1 MLSEYWLGRL
11 ALSKLQSHSS
21 KSYIHI
27 HDHHF
32 ISLNTVA
39 CVVEKMP
46 LRLWL
51 RQATRRLT
59 DVVTAAIFYMKAGVK
74 TTQNNALQEGVVGRL

>member
-1 MLSEYWLGRL
+1 M
-11 ALSKLQSHSS
+11 
-21 KSYIHI
+21 
-27 HDHHF
+27 
-32 ISLNTVA
+32 A

>member
-1 MLSEYWLGRL
+1 VLSEYWLGGL

-21 KSYIHI
+21 KSCIHL

-32 ISLNTVA
+32 VIKYYVA

-51 RQATRRLT
+51 RQAARRLT
-59 DVVTAAIFYMKAGVK
+59 DVTAAIFYMKAGVK
-74 TTQNNALQEGVVGRL
+74 TTQNNALQEGVVGQL